1 MVQNA
6 VLKGY
11 KMLLETV
18 PKLVFEGPGARI
30 FWGWVDYQPE
40 LGGLSLS
47 RASLAASRA
56 PNLSFRCPQGDYHE
70 AWRPH
75 LGAQK

>member
-1 MVQNA
+1 MVYHA
-6 VLKGY
+6 VQKGC
-11 KMLLETV
+11 KMMLETNM

-30 FWGWVDYQPE
+30 FRGWVDYQLG

-56 PNLSFRCPQGDYHE
+56 PNLSFRCF
-70 AWRPH
+70 A
-75 LGAQK
+75 